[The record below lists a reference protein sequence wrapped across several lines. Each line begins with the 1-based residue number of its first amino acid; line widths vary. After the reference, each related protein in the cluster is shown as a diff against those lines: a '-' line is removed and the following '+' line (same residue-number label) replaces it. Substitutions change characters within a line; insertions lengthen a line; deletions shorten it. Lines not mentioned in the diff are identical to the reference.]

1 MTRNARTTW
10 FTLLAALVF
19 VGITLMAVA
28 HIDFCGVDRA
38 TQLPLVNVDVPT
50 RYFFVA
56 APILVAASLGY
67 FHRYLIR
74 LWDALGAAPAR
85 LKGIRLGDAIAPWLV
100 TDATLH
106 LRRRMRGDNAT
117 TPRTL
122 EGCAMVLNCL
132 LAWGFRL
139 IILYLLC
146 QQSMPARTFW
156 MTAIAA
162 ACLAL
167 SIITGASSI
176 AMLARRMCRPPE
188 GDLPALWTGVGQI
201 AGLLIGGATLLWCS
215 YQQTEGQIDGLAR
228 LDLAGE
234 AIVERPAGWLSCA
247 DASAEFRAD
256 WCRREGIE
264 NCADLGDREAAF
276 AADFARRRAAALA
289 DLGRPDWH
297 KPVPA
302 ETGLDFRNAFLDGS
316 VSVTEEFRAQMGA
329 PCQWVTGVIADDAD
343 FYGRWRGSI
352 EARPDDVIFER
363 WAEVATEAFRNAPAI
378 PPPPGCAWKTGPM
391 PGAE

>member
-1 MTRNARTTW
+1 M
-10 FTLLAALVF
+10 
-19 VGITLMAVA
+19 
-28 HIDFCGVDRA
+28 
-38 TQLPLVNVDVPT
+38 
-50 RYFFVA
+50 
-56 APILVAASLGY
+56 
-67 FHRYLIR
+67 
-74 LWDALGAAPAR
+74 
-85 LKGIRLGDAIAPWLV
+85 
-100 TDATLH
+100 
-106 LRRRMRGDNAT
+106 
-117 TPRTL
+117 
-122 EGCAMVLNCL
+122 
-132 LAWGFRL
+132 
-139 IILYLLC
+139 
-146 QQSMPARTFW
+146 
-156 MTAIAA
+156 
-162 ACLAL
+162 
-167 SIITGASSI
+167 
-176 AMLARRMCRPPE
+176 
-188 GDLPALWTGVGQI
+188 
-201 AGLLIGGATLLWCS
+201 
-215 YQQTEGQIDGLAR
+215 
-228 LDLAGE
+228 
-234 AIVERPAGWLSCA
+234 
-247 DASAEFRAD
+247 FRAD

-329 PCQWVTGVIADDAD
+329 PCQWVTGVIANDAD